1 MYRANCIY
9 LSIYN
14 IIYIYILYICKH
26 ARENLLFPPLI
37 TIIME
42 DDPMDENNMKDIIF
56 QNKEKIQQQQ
66 RKHSLIEEETQEQVQ
81 LEHAIEEARE
91 LRQQLDE
98 AGRIG
103 LQLYEENVRLK
114 EEAED
119 MESDFLEL
127 EKSVE
132 TWKLKAMHSDKHL
145 KIHVGQLE
153 DSERQIEVLEK
164 RVKDYES
171 KANVAEKKATENEHI
186 VEEEKKLLIKNR
198 FKLGALKATMSIANL
213 KSGTKMESQ
222 QEVEK
227 IKLKNEELEKI
238 SRKL

>member
-1 MYRANCIY
+1 
-9 LSIYN
+9 
-14 IIYIYILYICKH
+14 
-26 ARENLLFPPLI
+26 
-37 TIIME
+37 ME

-171 KANVAEKKATENEHI
+171 KANVAEKKATEN
-186 VEEEKKLLIKNR
+186 VFVWK
-198 FKLGALKATMSIANL
+198 
-213 KSGTKMESQ
+213 
-222 QEVEK
+222 
-227 IKLKNEELEKI
+227 
-238 SRKL
+238 